1 MNFKS
6 SKLTLTPTLMLILA
20 MLVLTGCGGITSP
33 NTVDNTSVPQAAAIT
48 QVPAA
53 TAPAGSAAAPV
64 SGPSLSTYETTL
76 ENIYTQVNPSVVNI
90 QVVES
95 GQSIQITPNSPNS
108 SPFSGLPGIPGSPNQ
123 GQAGTSEAL
132 GSGFVWDK
140 QGDIVTN
147 NHVVAGAAKIDVT
160 FYDNTTVSA
169 KVVGTDIN
177 SDLAVIK
184 VDVAANELT
193 PVTLADSKQVRVGQV
208 AIAIGNPFGL
218 QGTMTQGII
227 SGLGRS
233 LPVGVG
239 TTTGPT
245 YQIPDVIQTDAP
257 INPGNSG
264 GVLVDDL
271 GHVVGVTSAIESPV
285 QASSGVGFV
294 IPSAIVQ
301 KVIPALIQTGHYDWP
316 YLGITGTSLNPDL
329 AKAMN
334 LDSQQR
340 GALVVSVVPGG
351 PADKAGIKGSDRQV
365 TINGQ
370 TEIVGGDVITGIQDQ
385 QMNSMDDV
393 IAYVANNTQV
403 GQKVSLTILRNG
415 KSMNIDLTLG
425 ARPGQNQGQSSSSSI
440 TVPSVGQIY
449 LGIVGISLTP
459 EIALAMN
466 LPSNQQGVLVEKV
479 EAGSPA
485 DAAGLNGSFKPMTV
499 NGGQI
504 QIGGDVIIAVDN
516 QSIAQLQDLQ
526 SVLQLDSVGQ
536 QITLTIIRN
545 GSHED
550 IPVTLAAQP
559 TQTP

>member
-6 SKLTLTPTLMLILA
+6 SKLALTPTLMLILV

-33 NTVDNTSVPQAAAIT
+33 ITVDNTSAPQAAAIT
-48 QVPAA
+48 QTPAA
-53 TAPAGSAAAPV
+53 TVTTSSSAAPV

-76 ENIYTQVNPSVVNI
+76 ENIYTRVNPSVVNI
-90 QVVES
+90 QVIEA
-95 GQSIQITPNSPNS
+95 GQSIQDTPNSPNS
-108 SPFSGLPGIPGSPNQ
+108 SPFFGLPGIPGSPNQ
-123 GQAGTSEAL
+123 GQAGPSEAL

-169 KVVGTDIN
+169 KVVGTDVN

-193 PVTLADSKQVRVGQV
+193 PVTLADSDQVRVGQI

-233 LPVGVG
+233 LPVGEG

-285 QASSGVGFV
+285 RASSGVGFV

-301 KVIPALIQTGHYDWP
+301 KVIPALIKTGHYDWP
-316 YLGITGTSLNPDL
+316 YLGITGASLIPDL

-334 LDSQQR
+334 LDQQQH
-340 GALVVSVVPGG
+340 GALVISVVPGG
-351 PADKAGIKGSDRQV
+351 PADQAGLHGSDRQV

-370 TEIVGGDVITGIQDQ
+370 TAVVGGDVITGIQGQ

-403 GQKVSLTILRNG
+403 GQSVALTILRNG
-415 KSMNIDLTLG
+415 KPMSINLTLG
-425 ARPGQNQGQSSSSSI
+425 ARPGQNQGQSTSGSN
-440 TVPSVGQIY
+440 TVPSSGQVY
-449 LGIVGISLTP
+449 LGILGISLTP
-459 EIALAMN
+459 EIAQAMN
-466 LPSNQQGVLVEKV
+466 LPSNQQGILIEQV

-485 DAAGLNGSFKPMTV
+485 DSAGLNGSFKPMTV

-504 QIGGDVIIAVDN
+504 QIGGDIIIAVDN
-516 QSIAQLQDLQ
+516 QSISQLQDLQ
-526 SVLQLDSVGQ
+526 SALQLDSAGQ

-545 GSHED
+545 GSRED
-550 IPVTLAAQP
+550 IQVTLATRP